1 MSLKQAKK
9 KLSSQKLKQMKV
21 PSQLKGDLDNKND
34 HFKVDCSSLNTEE
47 LAEVEIDTAAQR
59 EKIISLSEAK
69 LRRGEGNLVLWLRNQ
84 FGILSEPMLEREDG
98 FKGVRHFPKIVGDIG
113 NRKTNLTKLE
123 YLLALDNR
131 TPPKPPLLPQ

>member
-1 MSLKQAKK
+1 M
-9 KLSSQKLKQMKV
+9 
-21 PSQLKGDLDNKND
+21 LD
-34 HFKVDCSSLNTEE
+34 
-47 LAEVEIDTAAQR
+47 VEIDSAALR
-59 EKIISLSEAK
+59 EKIISLSEAE

-131 TPPKPPLLPQ
+131 APP